1 MALDFDLTEEQK
13 MIVETVRKFKE
24 KECPKE
30 KIREWD
36 KTETFPS
43 HIWKKL
49 GEIGLL
55 GAAFPEQ
62 FGGTGGGIVEEMLIT
77 EELSYGFSDLGLT
90 YLLGV
95 CFGGIS
101 ILEQGTDAQKE
112 KYLPPLINGETN
124 FCLSLTE
131 PGGGTDI
138 LGALKSRAKEDGD
151 HFTDRRGDFEAQRQA
166 GRSGGN
172 RDHEQPRHGDYVDQ
186 RPLENAGSGARGR
199 GGHSP
204 GPSGPKGADLPP
216 VRSGPARAR
225 PRVSRCLQGN
235 QDYGA

>member
-1 MALDFDLTEEQK
+1 MPLDFELTDEQK
-13 MIVETVRKFKE
+13 MIVETVKKFKE
-24 KECPKE
+24 KECSKE
-30 KIREWD
+30 NIREWD
-36 KTETFPS
+36 KTETFPT

-55 GAAFPEQ
+55 GAAFPEKY
-62 FGGTGGGIVEEMLIT
+62 GGTGGGIIEEMLIT

-101 ILEQGTDAQKE
+101 ILEQGTDEQKE
-112 KYLPPLINGETN
+112 KYLPPLINGDTN

-151 HFTDRRGDFEAQRQA
+151 HFILNGE
-166 GRSGGN
+166 
-172 RDHEQPRHGDYVDQ
+172 
-186 RPLENAGSGARGR
+186 
-199 GGHSP
+199 
-204 GPSGPKGADLPP
+204 
-216 VRSGPARAR
+216 
-225 PRVSRCLQGN
+225 
-235 QDYGA
+235 